1 MYVGRDKVCLDET
14 DMNLNLAHVTSMF
27 GSFIKYTVRTV
38 QNPMSPTVQLPG
50 MQNAFEIMFQSQQR
64 LAMQTLPAHVD
75 SPKNRKQKLRND
87 ILDLFD
93 QNSMVFKH
101 TEVTSVG
108 EQIVQTLT
116 NTL

>member
-1 MYVGRDKVCLDET
+1 
-14 DMNLNLAHVTSMF
+14 
-27 GSFIKYTVRTV
+27 
-38 QNPMSPTVQLPG
+38 
-50 MQNAFEIMFQSQQR
+50 
-64 LAMQTLPAHVD
+64 MQTLPAHVD

-116 NTL
+116 NTLWYVDGHHEVLKSRACEVSTVFNAFVGSEVHRPSSSKRRQKQNTLYTICS